1 METKVRSV
9 ANSFQ
14 ELLHSRHFVTVVV
27 EGHYFLPAWKL
38 RQDFENGEGAWH
50 RKWKYASNFCSH
62 RAGQPR
68 EGGESH
74 IEPIFPLELAQGRVK
89 LGDFFRG
96 PSNSRNI
103 SCLHSRNLV
112 GSFERPPALRVCIAW
127 GHFRPRLNG
136 GCCCFQNAMTTP
148 LLQIAPAGQLA
159 LSPAPARSF
168 SNAPMRG
175 HCRLSTV
182 QPVPP
187 SSTQHLHV
195 S

>member
-1 METKVRSV
+1 MAPEMEVC
-9 ANSFQ
+9 FQ
-14 ELLHSRHFVTVVV
+14 FLFALSR
-27 EGHYFLPAWKL
+27 
-38 RQDFENGEGAWH
+38 NGKRGKE
-50 RKWKYASNFCSH
+50 
-62 RAGQPR
+62 
-68 EGGESH
+68 GESH
-74 IEPIFPLELAQGRVK
+74 IEAIFPLELEQGRVE
-89 LGDFFRG
+89 LGDFRRG
-96 PSNSRNI
+96 PSDCRNLP
-103 SCLHSRNLV
+103 CLHSRNLV